1 VALVAAAEAVA
12 AAVAAEVAEAD
23 KPLAPFWPEM
33 DWGSEQRFR
42 RCKVLQEYFEFL
54 DSGEIRIKGTRV
66 GLEIVLRDYLLG
78 AGPEE
83 IVLRYPTLSLEQV
96 HAAILY
102 YLQNTDRINQYLR
115 ECWQLGEEAWMEQ
128 QRHPSQFVQELR
140 RRMAERRRSLREAPI
155 GHPTSVVV

>member
-1 VALVAAAEAVA
+1 
-12 AAVAAEVAEAD
+12 
-23 KPLAPFWPEM
+23 
-33 DWGSEQRFR
+33 
-42 RCKVLQEYFEFL
+42 VLQEYFEFL
-54 DSGEIRIKGTRV
+54 DSGEIHIKGTRV

-102 YLQNTDRINQYLR
+102 YLQNTDRMNQYLR

-128 QRHPSQFVQELR
+128 QRHPSPFVQELR
-140 RRMAERRRSLREAPI
+140 RRMAERRRSLREAPV